1 MSPWLLHWVDQNLF
15 NAHPITSWDLGL
27 PRQMVTGRLPWLL
40 ESQVLER
47 ARGPE
52 KESVSEKMRVAYDV
66 FEILIEISEAN
77 QDLKVTINE
86 IVKGASAMGGSTF
99 VGAGIGG
106 LFGPTGMIVG
116 GAIGFLS
123 GAAYAGTTTKNF
135 KPLHEIL
142 AKMNQEDKD
151 KLVEAAKRVIKRKS
165 ISLTTQIIGKYGSEF
180 ARAFLI
186 DVYKEYS
193 GGNVG

>member
-1 MSPWLLHWVDQNLF
+1 MGFGITPSKGDWLV
-15 NAHPITSWDLGL
+15 I
-27 PRQMVTGRLPWLL
+27 V
-40 ESQVLER
+40 VI
-47 ARGPE
+47 RGSSIG
-52 KESVSEKMRVAYDV
+52 KSGSDKVSVSEKMRVAYDV

-77 QDLKVTINE
+77 QDLKVTLNE

-106 LFGPTGMIVG
+106 LFRPAGMIVG

-123 GAAYAGTTTKNF
+123 GAAYAGTTAKNF

-142 AKMNQEDKD
+142 AKMSQEDKD
-151 KLVEAAKRVIKRKS
+151 KLVEAANRVIRRKS

-193 GGNVG
+193 RGNVG